1 MTIGAM
7 ESPLTIFS
15 SGGKRVYPTVEYA
28 TMAGW
33 VDEWDF
39 GGSREEVQALAN
51 SYLYQLMDD
60 RSLLGMVRRILDLI
74 RLRNLPMGLGVPSEV
89 GCVVRDCSVWIVYR
103 NSQSSECRGKSP
115 HGLIRSGLE

>member
-1 MTIGAM
+1 MTIGVK
-7 ESPLTIFS
+7 ESPITIFS
-15 SGGKRVYPTVEYA
+15 SGGKRDYPTVEYA

-60 RSLLGMVRRILDLI
+60 RSLLGMTGRILDLI
-74 RLRNLPMGLGVPSEV
+74 RLRNLPMGLGVPAEV
-89 GCVVRDCSVWIVYR
+89 GCIVRDSSVWIVYR
-103 NSQSSECRGKSP
+103 NHQNSEGMGKG
-115 HGLIRSGLE
+115 HMA